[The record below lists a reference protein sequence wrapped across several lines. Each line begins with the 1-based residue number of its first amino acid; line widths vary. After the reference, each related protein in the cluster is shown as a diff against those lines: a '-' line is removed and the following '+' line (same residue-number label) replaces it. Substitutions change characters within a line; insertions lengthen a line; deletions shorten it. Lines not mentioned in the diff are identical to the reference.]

1 MRIAV
6 PVTAGQIPNH
16 FGHCESFLVA
26 EVAAGTIT
34 SQRLLPNPRHGPGG
48 PPPAFVASQGVTQV
62 LAWGIPPH
70 AAEALRGRGIAVQ
83 LGVTGAPDAALAAFL
98 AGTLSLTTEGLDAGG
113 GCGGHGHDQASGGGH
128 HHP

>member
-1 MRIAV
+1 MRVAI

-26 EVAAGTIT
+26 EIAAGAVTA
-34 SQRLLPNPRHGPGG
+34 QRLLPNPRHGPGG

-70 AAEALRGRGIAVQ
+70 AAEALRGRGITVL
-83 LGVTGAPDAALAAFL
+83 LGVTGDPEAALRAFL
-98 AGTLSLTTEGLDAGG
+98 SGTLSLTTEGLDAGG
-113 GCGGHGHDQASGGGH
+113 GCGGHGHASGDGH
-128 HHP
+128 HHQH